1 MRDMVKAF
9 RTLGPYLASF
19 RQRVFVVALTVR
31 PDDPSFQNLIGDL
44 VFLADAGIRL
54 VLVFD
59 HRRFLLPEFR
69 ADEAPID
76 ALAEKKHLQAFGE
89 ALATLGAL
97 FYHANAPALNMPMTI
112 VAKPKGVVHGID
124 YGAFGEV
131 RSIETAPFW
140 DNLQKGRMML
150 VGRLGFSPV
159 GSTLILESQ
168 EMAKDL
174 AVALSAVKLIYCLPK
189 ESMPKTHTST
199 LTVKEAKLLA
209 LQDSPCQKYLKNAV
223 QAIEG
228 GVRRVHFLDEA
239 EEGALLS
246 ELFTHLGSGI
256 MVTENP
262 LGVVR
267 SAKPEDLA
275 AISTL
280 IEPLAQEGL
289 LLARDKTRLEEEL
302 QYLYVLDNEGMIIG
316 CAALYPFLE
325 EKAGEFGC
333 FAVHPDFRGEG
344 AGELLLASMIEE
356 AQKLGIKRFYALTI
370 KASHWF
376 VERGFT
382 KATAQDLPKRRQ
394 ATYDARRSPHT
405 LVKLLPEKS

>member
-31 PDDPSFQNLIGDL
+31 PDPSFQNLIGDL

-59 HRRFLLPEFR
+59 HRRFLPPELR
-69 ADEAPID
+69 EKAPID

-89 ALATLGAL
+89 ALATLGAM
-97 FYHANAPALNMPMTI
+97 FYHANAPALDMPMTI

-131 RSIETAPFW
+131 RSIETAPFG
-140 DNLQKGRMML
+140 DNLQKGRI
-150 VGRLGFSPV
+150 VIAGRLGFSPV
-159 GSTLILESQ
+159 GSSLILDSQ
-168 EMAKDL
+168 ALAKDL
-174 AVALSAVKLIYCLPK
+174 AITLSAVKLIYFLPK
-189 ESMPKTHTST
+189 ESMPQAHLST
-199 LTVKEAKLLA
+199 LTVKEAKSLA
-209 LQDSPCQKYLKNAV
+209 LQSSPCQKYLKNAA

-239 EEGALLS
+239 EDGALLS

-267 SAKPEDLA
+267 SAKAEDLA

-280 IEPLAQEGL
+280 IEPLAAEGL

-302 QYLYVLDNEGMIIG
+302 DYLYVLDNEGMIIG

-325 EKAGEFGC
+325 EEAGEFGC

-344 AGELLLASMIEE
+344 AGELLLTSLTEE
-356 AQKLGIKRFYALTI
+356 AQKLGIKRLYALTI